1 MLGVKGAP
9 HPRDAAAPTPYNPF
23 PGLIARGTAPL
34 IDKLEFL
41 LALSRE
47 RHFGRAAEACGVTQ
61 PTLSAGVRS
70 LEDQLG
76 VMLVQRGSR
85 FIGFTPEGER
95 VLEWSRRIVADSRA
109 MRQDVAA
116 LRQGLTGHLRLGVVP
131 TAVGFVPAL
140 TAPLRARHPG
150 LRFTVYSRTSEE
162 ILTLIE
168 NLEIEAG
175 LSYVDNEPV
184 GRARTVPLYRERYR
198 LLTTADGPLGDRA
211 SVTWRDVGE
220 VPLGLLPPDMQN
232 RRIVDR
238 LLRGA
243 GSEPDPILES
253 NSVIVL
259 AAHVRAGGLATVLP
273 ERLAATLLVDAE
285 VKSIPITEPEAVH
298 TIGLIVPVRE
308 PATAMAAALLTE
320 ARRLSEAL
328 ETAG

>member
-1 MLGVKGAP
+1 M
-9 HPRDAAAPTPYNPF
+9 
-23 PGLIARGTAPL
+23 

-95 VLEWSRRIVADSRA
+95 VLEWGRRIVADSRA

-162 ILTLIE
+162 ILTLLE

-175 LSYVDNEPV
+175 LSYLDNEPV
-184 GRARTVPLYRERYR
+184 GRSRTVPLYRERYR
-198 LLTTADGPLGDRA
+198 LLTTADGPLGDRS
-211 SVTWRDVGE
+211 SVTWREVGE

>member
-1 MLGVKGAP
+1 M
-9 HPRDAAAPTPYNPF
+9 
-23 PGLIARGTAPL
+23 

-95 VLEWSRRIVADSRA
+95 VLEWGLRIVADTRA

-150 LRFTVYSRTSEE
+150 LRFTVFSRTSEE

-175 LSYVDNEPV
+175 LSYLDNEPV
-184 GRARTVPLYRERYR
+184 GRTRSVPLYRERYR
-198 LLTTADGPLGDRA
+198 LVTTGAGPLGDRTEV
-211 SVTWRDVGE
+211 SWRAVGE
-220 VPLGLLPPDMQN
+220 APLCLLSSDMQN

-243 GSEPDPILES
+243 GVEPDPILES

-259 AAHVRAGGLATVLP
+259 VSHVRAGGLATVLP
-273 ERLAATLLVDAE
+273 ERLAATLIVDADL
-285 VKSIPITEPEAVH
+285 VSIPIVEPDAVH
-298 TIGLIVPVRE
+298 TIGLVVPGRE
-308 PATAMAAALLTE
+308 PATAMTAALLTE

-328 ETAG
+328 TEAE

>member
-1 MLGVKGAP
+1 MSSRFAIAFSTLLLGLLSLGAAVEAKELLP
-9 HPRDAAAPTPYNPF
+9 HELD
-23 PGLIARGTAPL
+23 
-34 IDKLEFL
+34 
-41 LALSRE
+41 
-47 RHFGRAAEACGVTQ
+47 GVT
-61 PTLSAGVRS
+61 LI
-70 LEDQLG
+70 EQLG
-76 VMLVQRGSR
+76 KKV
-85 FIGFTPEGER
+85 
-95 VLEWSRRIVADSRA
+95 D
-109 MRQDVAA
+109 
-116 LRQGLTGHLRLGVVP
+116 
-131 TAVGFVPAL
+131 
-140 TAPLRARHPG
+140 PG

-162 ILTLIE
+162 ILTLLE

-175 LSYVDNEPV
+175 LSYLDNEPV
-184 GRARTVPLYRERYR
+184 GRSRTVPLYRERYR
-198 LLTTADGPLGDRA
+198 LLTTADGPLGDRS
-211 SVTWRDVGE
+211 SVTWREVGE

-243 GSEPDPILES
+243 GAEPDPILES

-328 ETAG
+328 DKAG